1 MRLLLKKI
9 KTYFKRLFK
18 KCVFILMEF
27 FVKPCREHHL
37 PEDPSTIC
45 IFAQEKI
52 GDFIL
57 LSPLFP
63 LLKRHFPNIF
73 ITVLASKY
81 NYDLFSQLPDV
92 DEVICPKLNYWQF
105 YKEIKHRKFD
115 ILYNPKDHSS
125 RTFLILTVIIKA
137 EYKIGIKH
145 FYNKNYYDYLFEVPL
160 HTYIAEKNL
169 SICKLFNIRITEK
182 DLIPKLPKPK
192 SKQIEEYYKDFRK
205 PLVGINLS
213 AGSRFREWREKKW
226 LQFFENFSNQ
236 DTSFLLF
243 GMPDKKDIMERI
255 SNKYKNI
262 TIMKKAKDIIEL
274 NTFISHLDLLIT
286 PDTSILHL
294 AQMNDLPT
302 ICLFQKNIDNI
313 KRFYKENKKMYIIS
327 SPTNDINS
335 IPNSIVVKKCRSI
348 INIISSII

>member
-1 MRLLLKKI
+1 
-9 KTYFKRLFK
+9 
-18 KCVFILMEF
+18 MEL
-27 FVKPCREHHL
+27 FVKPRKGHCL
-37 PEDPSTIC
+37 PENPSTIC
-45 IFAQEKI
+45 VIAQEKI

-57 LSPLFP
+57 LTPLFP
-63 LLKRHFPNIF
+63 LLKKYFPNVY

-81 NYDLFSQLPDV
+81 NYKLFLQLPDV
-92 DEVICPKLNYWQF
+92 DEVICPKLNLWKF
-105 YKEIKHRKFD
+105 YKDIKHRKFD

-125 RTFLILTVIIKA
+125 RTFLILTAIIKA
-137 EYKIGIKH
+137 EYKIGIRG
-145 FYNKNYYDYLFEVPL
+145 FYNRKYYDYLFEIPL
-160 HTYIAEKNL
+160 HTYIVEKNL

-182 DLIPKLPKPK
+182 DLIPKLPKLK
-192 SKQIEEYYKDFRK
+192 NNQIEKYFKRFKK

-213 AGSRFREWREKKW
+213 AGSKFREWKEKKW
-226 LQFFENFSNQ
+226 LEFFNNFSNENA
-236 DTSFLLF
+236 SFLLF
-243 GMPDKKDIMERI
+243 GMPDKEDMMERV
-255 SNKYKNI
+255 SKRYKNI

-274 NTFISHLDLLIT
+274 NTFIPHLDLLIT

-348 INIISSII
+348 INNISTVT